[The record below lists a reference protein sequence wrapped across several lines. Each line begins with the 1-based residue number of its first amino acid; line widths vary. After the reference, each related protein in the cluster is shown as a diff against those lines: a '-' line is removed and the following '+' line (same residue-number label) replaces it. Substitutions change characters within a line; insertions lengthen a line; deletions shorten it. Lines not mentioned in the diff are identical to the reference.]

1 MVRLL
6 LCAAFALAALLPA
19 AAAQSCE
26 DGMAG
31 DYPCTDVDLLAHLS
45 LEVFEA
51 ESGNDI
57 WGWTDPETGSEYA
70 LMGLNNGTAFVDIS
84 TPGAPVYLGKLPT
97 ATTATV
103 WRDVKVYRDHAFIVS
118 EAPGHGMQVF
128 DLAHLRDLALDAT
141 PMTFEA
147 DAMYTGVGNTHNIV
161 IDEDSGFAYLVGAN
175 GGGFECN
182 GGGLHMVDIR
192 TMLEPT
198 FAGCFDTDGY
208 THDAQCIVY
217 DGPDTEYT
225 GRQICFASNE
235 DTMTIADVTDKAEPL
250 LISRVTYAN
259 PSYTHQGWLTD
270 DRRYFVANDELD
282 GNASETTRSIIFDVS
297 DLDNPDFVDFFFGPT
312 AAIDHN
318 LYIHGDLVWMS
329 NYEAGLRI
337 NRIDADGSIEEV
349 GYFDSYPASD
359 ETSFNGQWSN
369 YPYFE
374 SGVVI
379 ASDINGGLF
388 ILQPEATRRTTGDA
402 SRR

>member
-1 MVRLL
+1 MTRLL
-6 LCAAFALAALLPA
+6 LCAALALAAGSA
-19 AAAQSCE
+19 SAQTCE

-45 LEVFEA
+45 LDVFDA
-51 ESGNDI
+51 QSANDI
-57 WGWTDPETGSEYA
+57 WGWTDPETGREYA
-70 LMGLNNGTAFVDIS
+70 LVGLDNGTAFVDLS

-103 WRDVKVYRDHAFIVS
+103 WRDVKVYQDHAYIVS

-128 DLAHLRDLALDAT
+128 SLARLRDVQDA
-141 PMTFEA
+141 PATFEA
-147 DAMYTGVGNTHNIV
+147 DARYTGAGNVHNIV
-161 IDEDSGFAYLVGAN
+161 IDETSGFGYLVGAN
-175 GGGFECN
+175 GGGYACN
-182 GGGLHMVDIR
+182 GGGLHMVDLR
-192 TMLEPT
+192 SVLEPV

-217 DGPDTEYT
+217 NGPDAEYT

-235 DTMTIADVTDKAEPL
+235 DTMTIADVTDKDEPL

-259 PSYTHQGWLTD
+259 PSYTHQGWLSE
-270 DRRYFVANDELD
+270 DRRYFIANDELD
-282 GNASETTRSIIFDVS
+282 GGASETTRSIIFDVS

-312 AAIDHN
+312 PAIDHN
-318 LYIHGDLVWMS
+318 LYIKGDLVFMS
-329 NYEAGLRI
+329 NYESGLRI
-337 NRIDADGSIEEV
+337 NRLAPDGSLEEISH
-349 GYFDSYPASD
+349 FDTYPESD
-359 ETSFNGQWSN
+359 DTAFSGQWSN

-379 ASDINGGLF
+379 ASDINNGLF

-402 SRR
+402 SR